1 MKSHGIRFVGES
13 WMKIL
18 IVEDQKEVL
27 IIIEKLIR
35 SMGHETYSANNGAIA
50 YEMLKNDFTFDA
62 IVCDFNMPLMTGLEL
77 RLKLNSEFESCP
89 PFILVS
95 GDLSQVKEEEHKKMF
110 YCLLQKPSEVPLI
123 EEKLNE
129 IAKLS
134 ML

>member
-1 MKSHGIRFVGES
+1 MKNHGIRFLGES

-18 IVEDQKEVL
+18 IVEDDKQLLNL
-27 IIIEKLIR
+27 IEGLIQG
-35 SMGHETYSANNGAIA
+35 MGHETCSANNGWNA
-50 YEMLKNDFTFDA
+50 YEILKDDFTFDA
-62 IVCDFNMPLMTGLEL
+62 IICDFNMPIMTGLEL
-77 RLKLNSEFESCP
+77 RLKIDSEFESCP

-95 GDLSQVKEEEHKKMF
+95 GNIEQITEIEHKKMF
-110 YCLLQKPSEVPLI
+110 YCLLKKPSGISLI